1 MLLASILKRAAGKLR
16 ALLTRLVRVQ
26 RILFFEGRVAGLPAA
41 TSAWA
46 SGIRLFV
53 AQPGDL
59 QRLSPQLQAELQV
72 PAALVAR
79 RIARGNV
86 LLLGTDQDRVV
97 SMLWLG
103 FCDQDVSEVGAVL
116 KPRPGEF
123 VTFHAYTLP
132 AYRGRGLSTALNRL
146 ACAYAASQ
154 GAVRQLAW
162 RRSSNRPALRVA
174 EKLGQ
179 RCVAT
184 ATAVW
189 LFGHRVYFAMDWM
202 VEPVMDL
209 IG

>member
-1 MLLASILKRAAGKLR
+1 MLLVSVPKRVIGKLL
-16 ALLTRLVRVQ
+16 ARLVRVQ
-26 RILFFEGRVAGLPAA
+26 RILFFEGHTTGLPAVA
-41 TSAWA
+41 SAMV
-46 SGIRLFV
+46 GEIRLFV
-53 AQPGDL
+53 AQPEDL
-59 QRLSPQLQAELQV
+59 RRFSPQLQAELQV
-72 PAALVAR
+72 PAALVER
-79 RIARGNV
+79 RVARGNV
-86 LLLGTDQDRVV
+86 LLLATDQDRVV

-123 VTFHAYTLP
+123 VTFHAYTVP
-132 AYRGRGLSTALNRL
+132 GYRGRGLSTALNRL

-162 RRSSNRPALRVA
+162 RRSSNQPALRVA

-189 LFGHRVYFAMDWM
+189 LLGHRVYFAMDWM
-202 VEPVMDL
+202 VDPVMDL
-209 IG
+209 IA